1 MGIQIYGGHGYIR
14 EMGME
19 QNLRDARISTLY
31 EGTTGIQALDLIGR
45 KILLDSGKTL
55 NLFIDI
61 IRNSYEDLDDFYSE
75 KLIFYVNDWEMLAN
89 MIMSKNH
96 R

>member
-1 MGIQIYGGHGYIR
+1 MVGMDIR

-31 EGTTGIQALDLIGR
+31 EGTTEYKHQILGR

-75 KLIFYVNDWEMLAN
+75 KLIFML
-89 MIMSKNH
+89 MIGKCFTYDH
-96 R
+96 V